1 MSRRLSLAFLS
12 MVVAY
17 GLSVAF
23 APPALAHCDVNL
35 CISNC
40 QKRGPQ
46 FATGQ
51 ACTSTCLQRIDALR
65 KGGKCNK

>member
-12 MVVAY
+12 VAFAY

-46 FATGQ
+46 FATGN
-51 ACTSTCLQRIDALR
+51 ACTSYCLQTIDALK